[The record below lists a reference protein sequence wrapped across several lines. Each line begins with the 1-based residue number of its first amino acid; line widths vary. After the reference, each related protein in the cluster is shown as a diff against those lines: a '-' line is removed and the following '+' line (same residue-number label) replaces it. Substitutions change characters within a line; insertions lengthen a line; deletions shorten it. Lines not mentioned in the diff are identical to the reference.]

1 MITNK
6 ITKSILL
13 TTLLMISSLVIAQH
27 TEIEL
32 NSSITNPHV
41 QILETGPGL
50 TAFGRLFFR
59 NSNDINNR
67 WSLAALPQTG
77 SLFSTLDS
85 PIGFFFNGNDRF
97 LVSRDGRVRFNNS
110 FTFPNADG
118 AAGQV
123 LTTDGSGNVSWAA
136 AGGISTLLQDTDGDT
151 KIELLEGSGTIDEI
165 VFETNGVEAFNM
177 NTGTTG
183 NNTRLVIENDVT
195 KAGFQ
200 SARIDFIN
208 TTETSDVG
216 SIGYTEAGGTKV
228 LDIFGDDRTV
238 IRGGFN
244 DSGMEARMAIGK
256 FQDNSSGTVFVNNG
270 SSTPISTDAT
280 VDVRGDLLA
289 EEVRVETTGFGG
301 ITVTGDDTGDAR
313 MRIVN
318 GTGNHFLFDDD
329 SNLHA
334 LKLQSSGDFAI
345 NTGGTVEKMRIEAD
359 GDMELGIDAVF
370 IDERGIVDRL
380 GVNTLPATALH
391 INHFNNSVSGGFRLQ
406 NNVGGNWWKF
416 YVSSSANTLQLRN
429 NTSGSVV
436 GTFATGGMYTAS
448 DKRLKKNIESMPYG
462 LKDIMKLNALR
473 YDYISDDSNSNKSIG
488 FIAQDLNNVIPELVL
503 YQEDADQYSVNYAG
517 MSVIAIKA
525 IQDQQII
532 IDEVKAENA
541 ELKKQIETILARL
554 DAAGK

>member
-1 MITNK
+1 MITNN
-6 ITKSILL
+6 ITKSILFI
-13 TTLLMISSLVIAQH
+13 TLLMMSSVVMAQH

-32 NSSITNPHV
+32 GSSITNPHV

-77 SLFSTLDS
+77 SIFNTLDS

-110 FTFPNADG
+110 FTFPNTDG
-118 AAGQV
+118 SNGQV
-123 LTTDGSGNVSWAA
+123 LTTDGSGNVSWANG
-136 AGGISTLLQDTDGDT
+136 GGIPNSIEDNDGDT
-151 KIELLEGSGTIDEI
+151 KIELVEGASDEI
-165 VFETNGVEAFNM
+165 TFQTNGDQRFSM
-177 NTGTTG
+177 TSGSTG
-183 NNTRLVIENDVT
+183 NISILAIENNSSNP
-195 KAGFQ
+195 GFQ
-200 SARIDFIN
+200 QARLDIKDQNLLVGSVRFSEALSN
-208 TTETSDVG
+208 TT
-216 SIGYTEAGGTKV
+216 
-228 LDIFGDDRTV
+228 LDMLGDDLV
-238 IRGGFN
+238 SIRGGFN
-244 DSGMEARMAIGK
+244 DPGLEANMYIGK
-256 FQDNSSGTVFVNNG
+256 FFDNSSGTVFSNNG
-270 SSTPISTDAT
+270 STLPSGTNAT

-289 EEVRVETTGFGG
+289 EEVRVETTGSGG

-313 MRIVN
+313 LRIVN

-329 SNLHA
+329 SNAHA
-334 LKLQSSGDFAI
+334 LKMQSSADFAI
-345 NTGGTVEKMRIEAD
+345 NTGGSVEKMRIEAD
-359 GDMELGIDAVF
+359 GDMELGLDAVF
-370 IDERGIVDRL
+370 IDERGLVDRL

-391 INHFNNSVSGGFRLQ
+391 VNHFNNSVSGGFRLQ

-416 YVSSSANTLQLRN
+416 YVSSSSNTLQLRN

-436 GTFATGGMYTAS
+436 GTFATGGVYTAS

-462 LKDIMKLNALR
+462 LKDIMKLKALR

-488 FIAQDLNNVIPELVL
+488 FIAQDLSEVIPELVL

-541 ELKKQIETILARL
+541 ELKAQIASILARL
-554 DAAGK
+554 DADGK

>member
-1 MITNK
+1 
-6 ITKSILL
+6 
-13 TTLLMISSLVIAQH
+13 MISSLVIAQH

>member
-1 MITNK
+1 MTTNN
-6 ITKSILL
+6 IIKSIFF
-13 TTLLMISSLVIAQH
+13 TTLLLTSSLVMAQH

-41 QILETGPGL
+41 QILETGNGL
-50 TAFGRLFFR
+50 NAFGRLFFR
-59 NSNDINNR
+59 NSNDISNR

-77 SLFSTLDS
+77 SLFNTLDS
-85 PIGFFFNGNDRF
+85 PIGFYFNGNDRF
-97 LVSRDGRVRFNNS
+97 LVSRDGKVRFNNS
-110 FTFPNADG
+110 FTFPNTDG

-123 LTTDGSGNVSWAA
+123 LTTDGSGNVSWAP
-136 AGGISTLLQDTDGDT
+136 AGGISTILQDVDGDT
-151 KIELLEGSGTIDEI
+151 KIELLEGTSTRDEI

-183 NNTRLVIENDVT
+183 NATRLLLENNAT
-195 KAGFQ
+195 NTGTQ
-200 SARIDFIN
+200 SAQIQFIN
-208 TTETSDVG
+208 TAEPGIVG
-216 SIGYTEAGGTKV
+216 SLGYNEASGIKV
-228 LDIFGDDRTV
+228 LDMVGDDRTL

-244 DSGMEARMAIGK
+244 DPGMEARMIIGK
-256 FQDNSSGTVFVNNG
+256 FADNSSGTVFVNNG
-270 SSTPISTDAT
+270 SSTPNSTDAT

-318 GTGNHFLFDDD
+318 GPGNHFLFDDD

-334 LKLQSSGDFAI
+334 LKMQSSGDFAI

-359 GDMELGIDAVF
+359 GDMELGLDAVF
-370 IDERGIVDRL
+370 IDERGAVDRL
-380 GVNTLPATALH
+380 GVNTFPVTALH

-416 YVSSSANTLQLRN
+416 YVSSSANTMQLRN
-429 NTSGSVV
+429 NTSGAVV

-462 LKDIMKLNALR
+462 LKDIMKLKALR
-473 YDYISDDSNSNKSIG
+473 YDYISDDTNTNKSLG
-488 FIAQDLNNVIPELVL
+488 FIAQELNEVIPELVL

-532 IDEVKAENA
+532 IDEVKTENA

-554 DAAGK
+554 DADGK